1 MPPPPAPRPFFQV
14 RRKDTKNQRVQ
25 GWLLLDNYPPTLV
38 LTLAYLLIV
47 WLGPR
52 YMRARQPVSCR
63 RLLVVY
69 NLVLT
74 LLSFYMFYEAIWFR
88 SRLVL

>member
-1 MPPPPAPRPFFQV
+1 
-14 RRKDTKNQRVQ
+14 QRVQ

-74 LLSFYMFYEAIWFR
+74 LLSFYMFYEA
-88 SRLVL
+88 